1 MSFKVIKMENE
12 KEKIIDKLEILL
24 AQKSKRENEVV
35 KKLNRNSVEK
45 IDKILEN
52 QGIIKK
58 PEKGLTSLI
67 KKHF

>member
-1 MSFKVIKMENE
+1 MENE

>member
-1 MSFKVIKMENE
+1 MENQ

-24 AQKSKRENEVV
+24 AQKSKRENEMA
-35 KKLNRNSVEK
+35 KKLNRNSIEK

-52 QGIIKK
+52 QGLIKK